1 MNNKIIYGI
10 IILCIVCIVCIIL
23 VSVLSTGYKVLDYIL
38 VISSGIGILV
48 SVVYLIYKNKKTAKV
63 APDSL
68 PNSLSGSADD
78 KDLDQEPLKLSE
90 VKINI
95 LLLDTES
102 DQQQLTDRYNE
113 IINSIF
119 ESFESSLLKMT
130 NLENKEYLEKYTYYK
145 NNLIHYLN
153 FIQGCPENKTNK
165 GLLTILINNNIYKK
179 TIDKYDP
186 IDGENYNNIKQ
197 LFNHFINYF
206 IKKSNEELYNL
217 VPLSDNLIAD
227 LTKLKEVILSMTY
240 NNIYKK
246 QFDDLITEACNN
258 PELNYPYDLKI
269 RLTELKIKDYKT
281 PAGKGEGDVKIMREF
296 IYIHNKCYNKI
307 ETYLIGN
314 TDEKKID
321 NYTQLMKYI
330 IDVYNTEVYNT
341 VDYYDKILTYFKPGT
356 PLSAFENW
364 IKTCIISNNN

>member
-1 MNNKIIYGI
+1 MKDQTKIFYGI
-10 IILCIVCIVCIIL
+10 IILCIVCIIL
-23 VSVLSTGYKVLDYIL
+23 VSVYSTGHKVLDIFL
-38 VISSGIGILV
+38 VVISGIGILA
-48 SVVYLIYKNKKTAKV
+48 SSVYLIRKNKKTARV
-63 APDSL
+63 APDPS
-68 PNSLSGSADD
+68 PVGAAYDEN
-78 KDLDQEPLKLSE
+78 LDQKPLKLSE

-145 NNLIHYLN
+145 NNLIYYLN

-217 VPLSDNLIAD
+217 GPLSDNLIAD

-296 IYIHNKCYNKI
+296 INKHNMINTNPVFETFRKNVNEKI
-307 ETYLIGN
+307 TY
-314 TDEKKID
+314 
-321 NYTQLMKYI
+321 Q
-330 IDVYNTEVYNT
+330 
-341 VDYYDKILTYFKPGT
+341 
-356 PLSAFENW
+356 
-364 IKTCIISNNN
+364 NNFI